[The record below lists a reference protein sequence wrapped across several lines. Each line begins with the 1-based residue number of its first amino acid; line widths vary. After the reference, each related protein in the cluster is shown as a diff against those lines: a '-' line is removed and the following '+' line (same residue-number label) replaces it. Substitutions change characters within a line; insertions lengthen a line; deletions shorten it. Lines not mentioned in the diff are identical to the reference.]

1 MRASSIGY
9 PYWENIARSVE
20 DEEMILLIFRIL
32 VLICPVVCLVG
43 LLWHLWRH
51 RKWTVKGLCGKGV
64 DRIRE
69 KQEARREEKLRIA
82 EEEKQLEEDADEDL
96 DNFEDTDRELVEG
109 TEEAEEYKEAEQESE
124 EKIDTEEYIDIT
136 PDDSQDSKEESDEEE
151 PELQAVTDQDLFQE

>member
-32 VLICPVVCLVG
+32 VLICPVVCLAG
-43 LLWHLWRH
+43 LLWHMWRH
-51 RKWTVKGLCGKGV
+51 RSWSLKGLCVKGI

-69 KQEARREEKLRIA
+69 KQEVRREEKLRQ
-82 EEEKQLEEDADEDL
+82 EKEDKQFEEDPDEDL

-109 TEEAEEYKEAEQESE
+109 TEEAEEYKEAEQELE